1 MTGPRGREIGMTKR
15 FKGVINVDTRD
26 STPDWEPY
34 VQPVAPAGAPNVL
47 YIVLD
52 DVGFSAMEP
61 WGGLIETPNIN
72 KLAANGLTYSNWHTT
87 ALCSP
92 TRSSLLTGRNHTTNG
107 MACIAEATT
116 GFPNSNGH
124 IPFECATLAEVLGE
138 RGWNTYML
146 GKWHLVAADEMN
158 MASTKRNWPVGRGF
172 ERYYGFLGGETNQ
185 WYPDLIYDN
194 HPVDQPA
201 MPEEGYHLTTD
212 LTDKAI
218 EFIRDAKMLVPDKPF
233 FMYFCP
239 GATHA
244 PHHAPKEWIDRYKG
258 RFDMGYEAYRELVFE
273 RQKQLGIFPEDA
285 ELTPLNPYAEET
297 SVEGKPWNPL
307 DVVRPWESLSDDEK
321 TLFCRMAEVYAGF
334 LSHTDNEMGRLL
346 DFLEETGEL
355 ENTIVVLVSDNGA
368 SGEGGPNGSV
378 NENKF
383 FNGIPDTIEENLQY
397 LDELGSPATYNHY
410 PVGWAWAF
418 NTPFKMWKRYNFEG
432 GVADPLL
439 LSWPKGIEA
448 KGERRSQFLHATDI
462 VPTMYDLL
470 GVELPE
476 EVKGYQQIPLE
487 GVSFRSTFESDDVPT
502 PKETGFFS
510 MLGSRAIWHKG
521 WKAVSVHPTIAGWGN
536 YEHDR
541 WELYDTTSDPT
552 ESHDLAAEQSEKVQE
567 LINLWFHE
575 AGKYNGLPLLDL
587 TAVEVLA
594 DPNRPQV
601 SPPRDRYVYYPNT
614 AEVPETAAVNIRNRS
629 YSIAVEVEVDSED
642 AAGVLFSHGARFGG
656 HALYVKDGKLK
667 YVYNFVGSKEQ
678 VVESSKQ
685 ITTGPRILGATFV
698 REGDSMP
705 ATGTLSLFVDDE
717 KVGEGQVMT
726 QPGNFSLV
734 GEGLNVGRDPAEPV
748 TADYPGTSPY
758 AFSGGTIKQAI
769 VDVSGEQYVDLEKE
783 ALALMKRE

>member
-1 MTGPRGREIGMTKR
+1 MSKP

-34 VQPVAPAGAPNVL
+34 VQPAAPAGAPNVL

-52 DVGFSAMEP
+52 DVGYSAMEP
-61 WGGLIETPNIN
+61 WGGLIETPNIK
-72 KLAANGLTYSNWHTT
+72 KLASSGLTYTNWHTT

-124 IPFECATLAEVLGE
+124 IPFECATIAEVLGE

-201 MPEEGYHLTTD
+201 MPEDGYHLTTD

-244 PHHAPKEWIDRYKG
+244 PHHAPKEWIERYESK
-258 RFDMGYEAYRELVFE
+258 FDMGYERYRELVFE

-297 SVEGKPWNPL
+297 SVDGKPWNAV
-307 DVVRPWESLSDDEK
+307 DVVRPWDSLSADEK
-321 TLFCRMAEVYAGF
+321 RLFSRMAEVYAGF
-334 LSHTDNEMGRLL
+334 LSHTDHEIGRLL

-355 ENTIVVLVSDNGA
+355 ENTIVVFVSDNGA

-383 FNGIPDTIEENLQY
+383 FNGIPDSIEENLQY

-432 GVADPLL
+432 GVADPLIV
-439 LSWPKGIEA
+439 SWPKGIGA
-448 KGERRSQFLHATDI
+448 KGELRHQFLHATDI
-462 VPTMYDLL
+462 APTMYDLL

-476 EVKGYQQIPLE
+476 VVKGYQQIPLE
-487 GVSFRSTFESDDVPT
+487 GVSFRSTFGSDNVPT

-541 WELYDTTSDPT
+541 WELYNTEEDPT
-552 ESHDLAAEQSEKVQE
+552 ESRDLAAEHPEKVQE
-567 LINLWFHE
+567 LVNLWFHE

-594 DPNRPQV
+594 DPTRPQV
-601 SPPRDRYVYYPNT
+601 APPRDRYVYYPDT
-614 AEVPETAAVNIRNRS
+614 AEVPETAAVNVRNRS
-629 YSIAVEVEVDSED
+629 YSIAVEAHVDSDD
-642 AAGVLFSHGARFGG
+642 ASGVLFSHGARFGG
-656 HALYVKDGKLK
+656 HSLYVKDGKLK
-667 YVYNFVGSKEQ
+667 YAYNFVGSKEQ
-678 VVESSKQ
+678 IVESENGIPK
-685 ITTGPRILGATFV
+685 GDVILGASFV

-705 ATGTLSLFVDDE
+705 TTGTLSLFVNDE
-717 KVGEGQVMT
+717 KVGEGKIMT

-748 TADYPGTSPY
+748 TADYSGSSPY
-758 AFSGGTIKQAI
+758 AFTGGSISRAI
-769 VDVSGEQYVDLEKE
+769 VDVSGEQYVDLELE
-783 ALALMKRE
+783 ALAMMKRE

>member
-1 MTGPRGREIGMTKR
+1 MSKR
-15 FKGVINVDTRD
+15 FKGTINVDDRD
-26 STPDWEPY
+26 SVPDWEPY
-34 VQPVAPAGAPNVL
+34 VQPVAPHGAPNIL
-47 YIVLD
+47 YVVLD

-72 KLAANGLTYSNWHTT
+72 RLAATGLTYTNWHTT

-107 MACIAEATT
+107 MACIAEATS

-124 IPFECATLAEVLGE
+124 IPFECATIAEVLGE

-201 MPEEGYHLTTD
+201 TPEEGYHLSTD
-212 LTDKAI
+212 LTNKAI
-218 EFIRDAKMLVPDKPF
+218 EFIKDAKMIAPEKPF

-244 PHHAPKEWIDRYKG
+244 PHHAPSEWIEKYKG
-258 RFDMGYEAYRELVFE
+258 KFDMGYEAYRELVFE
-273 RQKQLGIFPEDA
+273 RQKQIGIFPAGA
-285 ELTPLNPYAEET
+285 ELSPLNPYAEEQ
-297 SVEGKPWNPL
+297 SVEGKPWPPL
-307 DVVRPWESLSDDEK
+307 DVVRPWSSLSDEERR
-321 TLFCRMAEVYAGF
+321 LFCRMAEVYAGF
-334 LSHTDNEMGRLL
+334 LSHTDHEIGRLL
-346 DFLEETGEL
+346 DFLEESGER

-383 FNGIPDTIEENLQY
+383 FNGIPDEIEDNLKY
-397 LDELGSPATYNHY
+397 IDDLGSPATYNHY

-432 GVADPLL
+432 GVADSMVV
-439 LSWPKGIEA
+439 SWPRGIAA
-448 KGERRSQFLHATDI
+448 KGELRHQFLHATDV
-462 VPTMYDLL
+462 VPTIYDLL
-470 GVELPE
+470 GIDLPE
-476 EVKGYQQIPLE
+476 VVKGYPQIPLE

-521 WKAVSVHPTIAGWGN
+521 WKAVSVHPTIAGWG
-536 YEHDR
+536 HFDRDR
-541 WELYDTTSDPT
+541 WELYNTEDDPT
-552 ESHDLAAEQSEKVQE
+552 ESHDLAAEYPAKVQE
-567 LINLWFHE
+567 MISLWFHA
-575 AGKYNGLPLLDL
+575 AGQYHGLPLLDK
-587 TAVEVLA
+587 TPVEVLA
-594 DPNRPQV
+594 DPTRPQV
-601 SPPRDRYVYYPNT
+601 APPRDRYIYYPDA
-614 AEVPETAAVNIRNRS
+614 AEVPESAAVNIRNRS
-629 YSIAVEVEVDSED
+629 YSIAVEVDIESAD

-656 HALYVKDGKLK
+656 HALYVKDRKLK
-667 YVYNFVGSKEQ
+667 YVYNFVGDTEQ
-678 VVESSKQ
+678 MIESTSE
-685 ITTGPRILGATFV
+685 IPTGMVILGASFV
-698 REGDSMP
+698 REGDTMP
-705 ATGTLSLFVDDE
+705 ATGTLSLFIDDE
-717 KVGEGQVMT
+717 KVGEGRIIT

-748 TADYPGTSPY
+748 TDDYPGTSPY
-758 AFSGGTIKQAI
+758 AFTGGTIKEAI
-769 VDVSGEQYVDLEKE
+769 VDISGEHFVDLELE
-783 ALALMKRE
+783 AIAMMKRE